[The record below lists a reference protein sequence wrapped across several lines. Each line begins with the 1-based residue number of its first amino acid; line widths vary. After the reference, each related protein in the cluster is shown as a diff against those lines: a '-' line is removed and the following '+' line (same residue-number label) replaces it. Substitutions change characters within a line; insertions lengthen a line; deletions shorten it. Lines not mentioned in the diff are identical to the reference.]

1 MALFYS
7 KSTGGFYDDSIHTAA
22 QIPSDAVA
30 ITEVQHQALLTGQS
44 AGKLITA
51 DANGNPILVDPP
63 APPLADVQSRSL
75 VALDDAAEVLRGKFI
90 TANSGQVATYL
101 LKQNQAAAYKA
112 ANYTGTIPGLV
123 QAEADA
129 TDKAAKDACDDILAQ
144 YDLWCNLA
152 AAIETARRTAKVAV
166 NAATTVDA
174 VNSAVSTA
182 QAAFAQI
189 EAQAGSASVE

>member
-63 APPLADVQSRSL
+63 APPLADVQARSL
-75 VALDDAAEVLRGKFI
+75 AALDDAAEVLRGKFI

-101 LKQNQAAAYKA
+101 LKQNQAAAFKA
-112 ANYTGTIPGLV
+112 ANYTGTVPGLV

-129 TDKAAKDACDDILAQ
+129 TGDTAKVSCDTILAQ
-144 YDLWCNLA
+144 YDLWCTLA
-152 AAIETARRTAKVAV
+152 ASIET
-166 NAATTVDA
+166 AATTVDA
-174 VNSAVSTA
+174 VNSAVSSA

-189 EAQAGSASVE
+189 ETQAGSGSVE